1 MINNKGYQ
9 LSPMLFRVILIC
21 GMVVLFIINVAA
33 YFFLQSEL
41 EKVAKDVK
49 DTNSI
54 ADSSSTKSAE
64 LKKLSEYLEKEK
76 SAVSRVKNIVAESSS
91 YQDKVINDITLYA
104 QKSGVFVDG
113 ITFES
118 NSQNTSVAP
127 TANATIQQPGATSA
141 GINYKTAIINIRNP
155 VQYRNIMQ
163 FLYYIENNLT
173 RMDVTEV
180 SLTKVSDSSQEVSIN
195 PLNVKV
201 YVK

>member
-1 MINNKGYQ
+1 
-9 LSPMLFRVILIC
+9 
-21 GMVVLFIINVAA
+21 MVVLFIINVAA